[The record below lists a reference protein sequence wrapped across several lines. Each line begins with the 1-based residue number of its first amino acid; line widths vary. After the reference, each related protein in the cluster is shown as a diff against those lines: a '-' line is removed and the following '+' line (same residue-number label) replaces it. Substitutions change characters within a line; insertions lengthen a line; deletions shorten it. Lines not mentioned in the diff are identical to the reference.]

1 MRSPHDIII
10 KPIITE
16 QSMNDMSEGKYTF
29 VVDKRANKTEIK
41 NAIEQI
47 FGVKVEKVN
56 TMNMKGKVK
65 RMGVHVGRR
74 ANWKKAIVTLTSDSK
89 GIEFFEGMI

>member
-1 MRSPHDIII
+1 MRNPHDIIR

-16 QSMNDMSEGKYTF
+16 QSMDKMAENKYTF

-47 FGVKVEKVN
+47 FGVKVDKVN
-56 TMNMKGKVK
+56 TMNMQGKLK
-65 RMGVHVGRR
+65 RMGRHQGRT
-74 ANWKKAIVTLTSDSK
+74 ASWKKAIVKLTPDSK
-89 GIEFFEGMI
+89 GIEFFEGM

>member
-10 KPIITE
+10 KPVITE
-16 QSMNDMSEGKYTF
+16 QSMNNMAENKYTF
-29 VVDKRANKTEIK
+29 VVDKKANKTEIK
-41 NAIEQI
+41 NALEQI

-56 TMNMKGKVK
+56 TMNMEGKVK

-74 ANWKKAIVTLTSDSK
+74 ANWKKAIVTLAQDSK
-89 GIEFFEGMI
+89 GIEFFEGM